1 VTLTA
6 VPVWR
11 FEADDDARAYLAPA
25 VDGLRT
31 FDLGSVPASVTPPK
45 TWKKAAWFAALSS
58 GGVIVALLFA
68 GSVLDGPTSTDPA
81 SRGWPGYRGG
91 QPLLNGEQETGSN
104 SAENRSIVGKP
115 QSGGRPTRHT
125 TDASR
130 SPDDAPPGST
140 GINAGSA
147 LRAPGSTG
155 ELTTAPP
162 QPTSTTVPT
171 KPPVT
176 PPLRETTFAPWYAF
190 RPSAKAMGDN
200 TEKFF
205 NTVAEDPNAA
215 ATVTTGKLRDEGPQA
230 LARRYADV
238 AYFEVKDIYIDQ
250 NRRITVNTV
259 EVTHDDGT
267 KTIEQRTLTFG
278 DDAKISSDGN

>member
-1 VTLTA
+1 
-6 VPVWR
+6 
-11 FEADDDARAYLAPA
+11 
-25 VDGLRT
+25 
-31 FDLGSVPASVTPPK
+31 
-45 TWKKAAWFAALSS
+45 
-58 GGVIVALLFA
+58 
-68 GSVLDGPTSTDPA
+68 
-81 SRGWPGYRGG
+81 
-91 QPLLNGEQETGSN
+91 
-104 SAENRSIVGKP
+104 
-115 QSGGRPTRHT
+115 
-125 TDASR
+125 
-130 SPDDAPPGST
+130 
-140 GINAGSA
+140 
-147 LRAPGSTG
+147 
-155 ELTTAPP
+155 
-162 QPTSTTVPT
+162 
-171 KPPVT
+171 
-176 PPLRETTFAPWYAF
+176 
-190 RPSAKAMGDN
+190 MGDN